1 MTKAEY
7 IYEVFNYSREH
18 DCNDLVVQALP
29 MLKVE
34 MPIPDGM
41 TDKDIRECI
50 GANYDEFVRS
60 FNTAVD
66 KETCVADFEEIVKAY
81 NARIAEYEASKGQ
94 K

>member
-18 DCNDLVVQALP
+18 DCNDLIVQALP

-34 MPIPDGM
+34 MPIPDGL
-41 TDKDIRECI
+41 TEKDIRECI
-50 GANYDEFVRS
+50 GQCYDEFSGS

-66 KETCVADFEEIVKAY
+66 KETCVAEFEEIVEAY
-81 NARIAEYEASKGQ
+81 DARIAEYEASKE
-94 K
+94 KK

>member
-18 DCNDLVVQALP
+18 DCNDLIVQAVP

-34 MPIPDGM
+34 MPIPEGL
-41 TDKDIRECI
+41 TEREIDRCI

-66 KETCVADFEEIVKAY
+66 KETCVAEFEEIVKVYDAET
-81 NARIAEYEASKGQ
+81 AEYEASKEN